1 MYEFFLENRIFHHSE
16 PPIIGKNK
24 DDNTPMYAEE
34 GSNVIHNGEHL
45 NPSLLQFHVTGAERA
60 QKYFQLYHLDSNN
73 TVGRSED
80 DVDLS
85 TIAVL
90 GGDLTTLRAD
100 EIDRKVS
107 LDFNRLNDLMT
118 KPRLIDEIKDTWFT
132 LSFEYDQDDEPEP
145 KKLTSMKKH
154 ELVNILIALREK
166 AKTHIKETTKHE
178 FDEAHQPELSLE
190 EILSLDMY
198 KLSANVL
205 ARDEYTVP
213 PVVNCNL

>member
-1 MYEFFLENRIFHHSE
+1 
-16 PPIIGKNK
+16 
-24 DDNTPMYAEE
+24 
-34 GSNVIHNGEHL
+34 
-45 NPSLLQFHVTGAERA
+45 
-60 QKYFQLYHLDSNN
+60 
-73 TVGRSED
+73 VGRSED

-85 TIAVL
+85 TIAVS
-90 GGDLTTLRAD
+90 GGDLTTLRAE

-118 KPRLIDEIKDTWFT
+118 KPQLIDEIKDTWFT
-132 LSFEYDQDDEPEP
+132 LSFEYDQDEDEPEP

-213 PVVNCNL
+213 PAVNCNM

>member
-1 MYEFFLENRIFHHSE
+1 M
-16 PPIIGKNK
+16 
-24 DDNTPMYAEE
+24 
-34 GSNVIHNGEHL
+34 
-45 NPSLLQFHVTGAERA
+45 
-60 QKYFQLYHLDSNN
+60 
-73 TVGRSED
+73 GRSED

-85 TIAVL
+85 TIAVS
-90 GGDLTTLRAD
+90 GGDLTTLRAE

-107 LDFNRLNDLMT
+107 LDFNRLNDLMI
-118 KPRLIDEIKDTWFT
+118 KPQLIDEIIKDTWFT
-132 LSFEYDQDDEPEP
+132 LSFEYDQDEDEPEP

-154 ELVNILIALREK
+154 ELVNILIALHEK
-166 AKTHIKETTKHE
+166 YFQIDNEAKTHIKETTKRE

-213 PVVNCNL
+213 PAVNCNLVK